1 MSKHLTIQGG
11 KHTAMAS
18 IKELASKFPAAK
30 GALLGFGLAF
40 GFIVGSAAV
49 PPPGERVGFV
59 EVEKVLAEMP
69 EAKSIREKLEK
80 EQQQALKELEKKQ
93 KDLKEAFDEYERKK
107 TLMKPD
113 EQKKKEEELQAQLAQ
128 YRQLEQSK
136 SAALQQKQ
144 AELLKPLEEKIAKTI
159 EKIAQQQGYSL
170 VISKGGIANTVL
182 YGDKN
187 VNLTYK
193 VIDAIR

>member
-1 MSKHLTIQGG
+1 
-11 KHTAMAS
+11 MAS
-18 IKELASKFPAAK
+18 IKELASKFPAVK
-30 GALLGFGLAF
+30 GAMLGFGLTL
-40 GFIVGSAAV
+40 GFVFGSAAV
-49 PPPGERVGFV
+49 PPAGDKVGFV
-59 EVEKVLAEMP
+59 EVEKVLSEMP

-80 EQQQALKELEKKQ
+80 EQQQAMKELEKKQ
-93 KDLKEAFDEYERKK
+93 KDLKDAFDEYERKK

-136 SAALQQKQ
+136 SNALQQKQ

-170 VISKGGIANTVL
+170 VISKGGIANMVL
-182 YGDKN
+182 YGDKS

-193 VIDAIR
+193 VIDAIK

>member
-1 MSKHLTIQGG
+1 
-11 KHTAMAS
+11 MAS

-30 GALLGFGLAF
+30 GALLGFGLTL
-40 GFIVGSAAV
+40 GFVFGSAAI
-49 PPPGERVGFV
+49 PPSGDKVGFV

-80 EQQQALKELEKKQ
+80 EQQQAVKELEKKQ
-93 KDLKEAFDEYERKK
+93 KDLKDAFDEYERKK
-107 TLMKPD
+107 TLMKAD

-193 VIDAIR
+193 VIDAIK